1 MTLEEVTLEE
11 VGQRRSSM
19 SASFC
24 IQLLLVFV
32 VALHRICAF
41 DIHKIGHASKVRFA
55 LQSFQPRVAP
65 CDSHDVKL
73 VKLNWSTKQMAF
85 CVDDFATLPGP

>member
-1 MTLEEVTLEE
+1 MTLEEVVP
-11 VGQRRSSM
+11 VGQRRSSIV
-19 SASFC
+19 SFC

-41 DIHKIGHASKVRFA
+41 GIRKIGHASKVRFA

-85 CVDDFATLPGP
+85 